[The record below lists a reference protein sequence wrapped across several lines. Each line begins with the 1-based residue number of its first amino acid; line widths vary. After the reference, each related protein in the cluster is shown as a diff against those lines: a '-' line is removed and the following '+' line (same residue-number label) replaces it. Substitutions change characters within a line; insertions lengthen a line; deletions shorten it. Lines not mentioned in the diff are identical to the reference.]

1 MDMMEWR
8 LDIRVKYIKNNY
20 LSNYAESVSS

>member
-8 LDIRVKYIKNNY
+8 LDVRVKYIKNNY
-20 LSNYAESVSS
+20 LSNYTESVSS